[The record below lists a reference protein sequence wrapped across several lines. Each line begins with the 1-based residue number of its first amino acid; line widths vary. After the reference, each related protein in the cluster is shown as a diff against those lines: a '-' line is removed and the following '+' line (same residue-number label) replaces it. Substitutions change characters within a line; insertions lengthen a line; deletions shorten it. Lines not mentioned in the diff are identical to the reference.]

1 MKDYFSVRWEDGT
14 VKILD
19 QRLLPEEVVY
29 RDFVKC
35 EEVASAIRQ
44 MLIRGAPA
52 IGIAAGY
59 GLALSAF
66 HSNAQ
71 QKEELVKEIKKSANI
86 LRKSRPT
93 AVNLFNAIDR
103 ILKLLEDP
111 IDLSVDQL
119 KNRLVSEAQKIA
131 EEDIEMNK
139 KIANYGQQFIP
150 DKANLIHHC
159 NTGGLATGGYGT
171 ALGVIR
177 AAHERGKKIHV
188 FVDETRPRLQGAR
201 LTSWELKQLD
211 IPHTVIVDGA
221 SGYIMQ
227 NTPIDACLVGCDR
240 IASNGDVANKIGTY
254 NLALVAYA
262 HKVPFYSVGPT
273 TTIDLSI
280 DSGKSI
286 PIEERSERE
295 ITFIGDT
302 HITPDGVKVANPAF
316 DITPAKYITAIITNG
331 GVIFPPY
338 DKSIL
343 YLMNEVIR
351 Q

>member
-1 MKDYFSVRWEDGT
+1 MKDYFSVRWEDGI
-14 VKILD
+14 VKMLD

-29 RDFVKC
+29 RDFIKC

-44 MLIRGAPA
+44 MVIRGAPA

-66 HSNAQ
+66 HSKAT
-71 QKEELVKEIKKSANI
+71 QKEELIKEIKKSANI
-86 LRKSRPT
+86 LKKSRPT
-93 AVNLFNAIDR
+93 AVNLFNAIAR
-103 ILKLLEDP
+103 ILKLFEDP
-111 IDLSVDQL
+111 MGISVDQL
-119 KNRLVSEAQKIA
+119 KNRVVSEAQKIA
-131 EEDIEMNK
+131 DEDIEMNK
-139 KIANYGQQFIP
+139 KIADYGQQFIP
-150 DKANLIHHC
+150 VHANLIHHC

-188 FVDETRPRLQGAR
+188 YVDETRPRLQGAR

-227 NTPIDACLVGCDR
+227 NFSIDACLVGCDR

-262 HKVPFYSVGPT
+262 HKVPFYSLGPT

-280 DSGKSI
+280 DSGKYI

-331 GVIFPPY
+331 GVAFPPF
-338 DKSIL
+338 DKSL
-343 YLMNEVIR
+343 LKLMKEVIR